1 MSARIMKIVL
11 SLLLAVAASAQAQTV
26 EYLHT
31 DALGSVVAVTNTSRT
46 VLERR
51 EYEPYGSQLTPAV
64 TSGPGYTGHVQDAAT
79 GLVYMQQRY
88 YDAQIGRFLSVD
100 PIAVREKGDNYNR
113 YAYALD
119 NPYRFT
125 DPAGTEAECVVRNNC
140 ANVVLTEG
148 QVKVAGAV
156 GVGAGV
162 LVATKSPS
170 AAVAAVRAV
179 VRALSGGRSRSSEQ
193 SETAAQA
200 QQAAKEKPGDLNLE
214 VGRSGRID
222 PRELSTTR
230 QTLEGARLRSQR
242 EALQNGDKVRNIQ
255 VDKTGRILDG
265 NHRARAAA
273 EAGQDVTADVVDDL
287 SAQPGPNR
295 VQDLPVIGE

>member
-1 MSARIMKIVL
+1 
-11 SLLLAVAASAQAQTV
+11 
-26 EYLHT
+26 
-31 DALGSVVAVTNTSRT
+31 
-46 VLERR
+46 
-51 EYEPYGSQLTPAV
+51 
-64 TSGPGYTGHVQDAAT
+64 
-79 GLVYMQQRY
+79 MQQRY

-100 PIAVREKGDNYNR
+100 PVAAREKGDNYNR

-119 NPYRFT
+119 NPYRFA
-125 DPAGTEAECVVRNNC
+125 DPTGTEAECVVRNNC

-148 QVKVAGAV
+148 QVKVAGVV

-179 VRALSGGRSRSSEQ
+179 MRALSGGRSRSSEQ
-193 SETAAQA
+193 SETTAQA

-222 PRELSTTR
+222 PRELSSTR
-230 QTLEGARLRSQR
+230 QTLEGARLRFQR

-255 VDKTGRILDG
+255 VDRTGRILSG

-273 EAGQDVTADVVDDL
+273 DAGQDITADVVDDL
-287 SAQPGPNR
+287 SPQTGPNH